1 MVEVT
6 EIFPFPILECDVA
19 GRLVSVNAK
28 CRELLGELGIP
39 QDQFFRILP
48 GRYLSI
54 IKRVVKEG
62 ETHEGKKR
70 IQGHVLRIVCI
81 PSREHALI
89 FINDV
94 TRDEEFQTQLIQSEK
109 MASLGLLAAG
119 VAHEINTPMGAI
131 RSNNDILSRA
141 VGKMRHLVDTQHNRE
156 LNRLLGIL
164 DDVCRN
170 NNVATERIMS
180 IVGSLKNFARLDEAE
195 RKKVDIHEGLDSTLT
210 LVRHEL
216 TNRIQLIKQ
225 YAELPDIECFPNQL
239 NQVFMNIMVN
249 AIQAIPGHGTITIKT
264 SRDHAS
270 VKIAISDSGTG
281 IAPENLG
288 KVFDPGYTT
297 KGVGVGTGLGLSISY
312 KIVQN
317 HGGKIDIESSSQGS
331 TFTITLPLK
340 DSHESRTKQAQH
352 SHAPAGR

>member
-19 GRLVSVNAK
+19 GRLVSINAK

-39 QDQFFRILP
+39 HDQFFRILP
-48 GRYLSI
+48 SRYLSI

-264 SRDHAS
+264 SRNHDS
-270 VKIAISDSGTG
+270 VKIAIIDSGTG

-288 KVFDPGYTT
+288 
-297 KGVGVGTGLGLSISY
+297 
-312 KIVQN
+312 
-317 HGGKIDIESSSQGS
+317 
-331 TFTITLPLK
+331 
-340 DSHESRTKQAQH
+340 
-352 SHAPAGR
+352 

>member
-1 MVEVT
+1 
-6 EIFPFPILECDVA
+6 
-19 GRLVSVNAK
+19 
-28 CRELLGELGIP
+28 
-39 QDQFFRILP
+39 
-48 GRYLSI
+48 
-54 IKRVVKEG
+54 VKEG

-239 NQVFMNIMVN
+239 NQVFMNIVVN
-249 AIQAIPGHGTITIKT
+249 AIQAIPGHGTIKIKT
-264 SRDHAS
+264 SRDHDL

-297 KGVGVGTGLGLSISY
+297 KGVGVGTGVGLSISY

-317 HGGKIDIESSSQGS
+317 HGGKIEIESSSRGS

-352 SHAPAGR
+352 SHDPAGR